1 MNLEEKMKTKVACS
15 VLELMLSQVLELEP
29 DAPVKGRADMNWVT
43 APVPRAEGL
52 EFGLWS
58 V

>member
-1 MNLEEKMKTKVACS
+1 MNLEEKMKAKVACS
-15 VLELMLSQVLELEP
+15 ILELMLSRVLELEP
-29 DAPVKGRADMNWVT
+29 DAPAKGKADMNWVT
-43 APVPRAEGL
+43 ALAPRAEGL